1 MAALPSSP
9 SALRRAGGFHYAWVI
24 LAILAV
30 VQIFGQSIS
39 MSAGIMVP
47 ELEKP
52 LADGGAFG
60 WPVAWIGAALAGYYL
75 VGSLTSPFSGRL
87 GDTLGARKLLIA
99 GGILFGTS
107 MILIGFITHIWQ
119 FFLVYSVML
128 ALTSSITIVPL
139 MAAINPWFKR
149 RLGLGIGLMWAA
161 GGLGAALL
169 APVYSTLLEQ
179 FGWTTTF
186 VIIGAA
192 GGGITLLLAP
202 FYRNQP
208 AEKGL
213 LAYGASPHDRP
224 ARIFSPE
231 AAKVRLQVF
240 QRQMRHTR
248 AFWNLPVIHGMGCAG
263 HGIVLI
269 FVVAFAVSKGVDFT
283 TAAVILT
290 LTQIFSI
297 AGRFAVPIITERVG
311 GKPIM
316 ATALAIQALAVLILF
331 LPAAALQYTAP
342 VPLLWFGVF
351 DIPIAFWIFG
361 AVFGLGFGG
370 EMSAYP
376 VVNRQY
382 FGTGPVA
389 TVYGLQISG
398 AMMGHCIS
406 TLLAGVVIFVWGY
419 IPAFILSMVF
429 SGLGVV
435 IIMTLETTKRQ
446 LIPDWEDQLPPEV
459 RTIPASPA
467 PAVIPP
473 AAAATGVALG
483 NAGGGDGD

>member
-1 MAALPSSP
+1 MSIRPSSRRP
-9 SALRRAGGFHYAWVI
+9 SGRFHYAWVV
-24 LAILAV
+24 LGILAV
-30 VQIFGQSIS
+30 IQIFGQSIS

-47 ELEKP
+47 ELRAP
-52 LADGGAFG
+52 LDEGGRFG
-60 WPVAWIGAALAGYYL
+60 WSAGVIGAALAGYYL
-75 VGSLTSPFSGRL
+75 VGSLTSPFSGRF
-87 GDTLGARKLLIA
+87 GDILGARKLLVAA
-99 GGILFGTS
+99 GLLFGSS
-107 MILIGFITHIWQ
+107 MILIGFITQVWQ

-169 APVYSTLLEQ
+169 APVYSILLES

-186 VIIGAA
+186 LIIGAV
-192 GGGITLLLAP
+192 GGGVTLSLVP

-213 LAYGASPHDRP
+213 QAYGASPGDRP
-224 ARIFSPE
+224 TATFAPD
-231 AAKVRLQVF
+231 AAKVRLKVF
-240 QRQMRHTR
+240 QKQMRRTR
-248 AFWNLPVIHGMGCAG
+248 AFWNLPVIHGLGCAG
-263 HGIVLI
+263 HGIILI
-269 FVVAFAVSKGVDFT
+269 FVVDFAVQRGIDFT
-283 TAAVILT
+283 TGAVILT
-290 LTQIFSI
+290 LVQIFSI
-297 AGRFAVPIITERVG
+297 AGRFAVPIITEKIG

-316 ATALAIQALAVLILF
+316 ATALAIQALSVVILF
-331 LPAAALQYTAP
+331 FAQD
-342 VPLLWFGVF
+342 VW
-351 DIPIAFWIFG
+351 AFYLFG

-406 TLLAGVVIFVWGY
+406 TVAAGVIIQFIGY
-419 IPAFILSMVF
+419 EPAFILSMAF
-429 SGLGVV
+429 SSLGVL
-435 IIMTLETTKRQ
+435 IILTLETTKRE
-446 LIPDWEDQLPPEV
+446 LIPDWEDQLPPEA
-459 RTIPASPA
+459 RTPGLA
-467 PAVIPP
+467 PATAPP
-473 AAAATGVALG
+473 AAAAAGVAFGSVGG
-483 NAGGGDGD
+483 NDD